1 MFCEIGNFDT
11 KNYNLSHKIC
21 NKTLKSVTCQTDVT
35 LSKTNNA
42 LFSVVTLFKEYCYI
56 FLRSIQLVAPYLQN
70 DCMYESNILVYNI
83 LPQSHIKCP
92 TFLFWKS
99 QNKCQVSQTCGVH

>member
-11 KNYNLSHKIC
+11 QNYNLNHKIC

-35 LSKTNNA
+35 LSITNNA

-56 FLRSIQLVAPYLQN
+56 FLRSILLVAPYLQN
-70 DCMYESNILVYNI
+70 DCVYESNVLVYNI
-83 LPQSHIKCP
+83 PHYPIICASNINC
-92 TFLFWKS
+92 S
-99 QNKCQVSQTCGVH
+99 NVIVHLKA